1 MVLILGTLLNRL
13 FNTTFETMSG
23 LSEGANLV
31 LLKTIFEVYTGFG
44 EAKRQC
50 TTQQYRG
57 DTHRQP
63 QQDLEQ
69 YTNIFQTS

>member
-44 EAKRQC
+44 EAKRSPL
-50 TTQQYRG
+50 RRK
-57 DTHRQP
+57 THLMFVITDPR
-63 QQDLEQ
+63 L
-69 YTNIFQTS
+69 